1 MSPRILVIRFSSM
14 GDILLTTPVLRA
26 LRQKYPKAEIHYLT
40 KAKFREA
47 IETHPVPD
55 KIWYLENSLS
65 EIIRQLQAVRFDLI
79 VDLHASLRSALVRFQ
94 LDGNKLVFPKNSLK
108 RWTWLKL
115 GIGKPDPRHVVEKY
129 LAAIQPLGAF
139 GDGEGLDF
147 RIVPETETQVQ
158 SECKAIFGA
167 DKPVAVVLAAT
178 YNTKKWPVE
187 HYIRFLKNLN
197 KSFVLLGGP
206 GEAAMGEKI
215 LSEVKGGINRCGKCS
230 LQESASWLKVSAFV
244 ITHDTGLMHLSA
256 ALKKSTFVIWGNTT
270 PELGMYPWRTE
281 HYNHEVKGLGCRPCT
296 HLGHAECPKGHF
308 ACMRNNDPDRLLG
321 MVNFSR
327 PEG

>member
-1 MSPRILVIRFSSM
+1 MNPRILVIRFSSM

-55 KIWYLENSLS
+55 QFWYLEKDISDL
-65 EIIRQLQAVRFDLI
+65 IRQLQAVRYDVI

-94 LDGNKLVFPKNSLK
+94 LDGEKFVYPKRSLK
-108 RWTWLKL
+108 RWAWMKL
-115 GIGKPDPRHVVEKY
+115 GMGKPDPRHVVEKY

-147 RIVPETETQVQ
+147 RILPEIESRISGESQ
-158 SECKAIFGA
+158 SLFPSAP
-167 DKPVAVVLAAT
+167 PVSIVLAAT

-197 KSFVLLGGP
+197 KPFVLLGGP
-206 GEAAMGEKI
+206 AEQAMGDKI
-215 LSEVKGGINRCGKCS
+215 LSEVSGGINRCGQCS
-230 LQESASWLKVSAFV
+230 LQESAAWLKVSPFV
-244 ITHDTGLMHLSA
+244 ITHDTGLMHLAA
-256 ALKKSTFVIWGNTT
+256 ALKKPTYVIWGNTA

-281 HYNHEVKGLGCRPCT
+281 YYNHEVKGLPCRPCT
-296 HLGHAECPKGHF
+296 HLGYAECPKGHF

-321 MVNFSR
+321 MLKFSR